1 MKRLLIIATLFC
13 VAVSCAPK
21 DANQRLA
28 EQAAKEY
35 LTPVHPG
42 SSSQPFWNGFA
53 KKFIYAPAFDFQT
66 VEGAVKYLYKV
77 TAESGEWSGAG
88 SGFAHLHESY
98 ASGHN
103 PFSDG
108 TARQVAT
115 TNKKDKLSTAT
126 WSGSV
131 PKSGVYSLYV
141 SYRTV
146 KKSATDAHYTVHA
159 SGGDREFL
167 VNQTMGGGMWLCLG
181 EFYFEA
187 GEERVWVTLDN
198 YSLAGGVVTA
208 DAGKIGGGIW

>member
-1 MKRLLIIATLFC
+1 MLERAGASVLLPRERSMRREELIIDNDKGID
-13 VAVSCAPK
+13 PMG
-21 DANQRLA
+21 
-28 EQAAKEY
+28 Y
-35 LTPVHPG
+35 
-42 SSSQPFWNGFA
+42 
-53 KKFIYAPAFDFQT
+53 
-66 VEGAVKYLYKV
+66 
-77 TAESGEWSGAG
+77 AESGEWSGAG

-146 KKSATDAHYTVHA
+146 KALFAQKQKRGRAVDPAAYGNKAFFHSDTSEGFFIFYHKQINVATDFVIIFAPFVY
-159 SGGDREFL
+159 
-167 VNQTMGGGMWLCLG
+167 
-181 EFYFEA
+181 
-187 GEERVWVTLDN
+187 
-198 YSLAGGVVTA
+198 
-208 DAGKIGGGIW
+208 